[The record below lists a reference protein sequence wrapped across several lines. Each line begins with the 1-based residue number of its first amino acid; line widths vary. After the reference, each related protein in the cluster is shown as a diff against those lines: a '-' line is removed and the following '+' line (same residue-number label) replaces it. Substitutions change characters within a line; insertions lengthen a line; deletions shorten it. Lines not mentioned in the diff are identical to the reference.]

1 MSDKKPTY
9 KEINGTTRVGDF
21 LRTIGGV
28 APEILDVAGKITGIG
43 GLTVLA
49 DKIKGSDSIS
59 AEDKEI
65 ALKELEFDIVDA
77 QELTKRWASDNN
89 SEEWLP
95 KNIRPLVVAN
105 FTLLIDIVIISSM
118 WGKPLGESYLPLL
131 LTMGMTTIGGYF
143 TLREFGKTSKL
154 KNK

>member
-77 QELTKRWASDNN
+77 QELTKRWESDNN